1 METSSQ
7 QVNSEQMEINIW
19 FVLVFPAG
27 IDIADIGI
35 FSIDIGDIGI
45 FSIDI
50 ADIGISNVGQF

>member
-1 METSSQ
+1 
-7 QVNSEQMEINIW
+7 MEINIW

-45 FSIDI
+45 FSIGI
-50 ADIGISNVGQF
+50 ADIGISSVGQF